1 MERTAAP
8 EWLLQTVR
16 KAKRPVNASVYEGT
30 SNEVAEHSLN
40 TVCDEARCPNRGDCF
55 SRGSATFMILGDVCT
70 RNCRFCAV
78 KNGHPL
84 PVDREEPLRIKRA
97 AQKMGLR
104 HVVVTSVTRDDLAD
118 GGAEHFASVIRELRT
133 LPGAPTVEVLVPDFK
148 GYHEALNLVLESKPE
163 VFAHN
168 VEMVPR
174 LYREVRPGAV
184 YERSLDVLAAA
195 QKESRPGTVTK
206 SGFMLGLGET
216 EAEVLALLEDLRDAG
231 VALLTIGQYLAP
243 SWRHYPVAR
252 YVTPEE
258 FADWEKEAY
267 KMGFLGVASGPL
279 VRSSYQ
285 AGYYYRKVTGRVQ
298 AMASD

>member
-1 MERTAAP
+1 MGRTAAP
-8 EWLLQTVR
+8 EWLLETVR
-16 KAKRPVNASVYEGT
+16 KAKRPENVTVYKDT
-30 SNEVAEHSLN
+30 SNEVTAHRLN
-40 TVCDEARCPNRGDCF
+40 TVCEEARCPNRGDCF

-78 KNGHPL
+78 KHGRPVPL
-84 PVDREEPLRIKRA
+84 DPEEPLRIGRA
-97 AQKMGLR
+97 VKNLGLR
-104 HVVVTSVTRDDLAD
+104 HIVITSVTRDDLVD
-118 GGAEHFASVIRELRT
+118 GGAGHFAAVIRELHG
-133 LPGAPTVEVLVPDFK
+133 LPNPPSVEVLVPDFK
-148 GYHEALNLVLESKPE
+148 GSSEALNQVLDAEPE

-195 QKESRPGTVTK
+195 QKESCPGTVTK

-216 EAEVLALLEDLRDAG
+216 EREVLALLEDLRDAG

-252 YVTPEE
+252 YVTAEE
-258 FADWEKEAY
+258 FAEWEKVAY

-279 VRSSYQ
+279 VRSSYR
-285 AGYYYRKVTGRVQ
+285 AGYYYRKVTDGV
-298 AMASD
+298 